1 MRQLHTRGVFVSVK
15 LESLTDREREIM
27 SKEEASSPTIA
38 TESIVLTGIIDAK
51 EKRDVITLDIP
62 NAFVQTPAGTTKD
75 GKSIIMKIRG
85 ALADMLVDL
94 DPLIYKDYVSIV
106 DGNKGLYVQVLK
118 AIYGMLQSVLPFY
131 KKLRNDLE
139 SIGFKNN
146 PYDPCVAN
154 RMINGTQYTVVWHV
168 NDLKSSHKSAQ
179 VNDSFHHGLNE
190 IFGNESIGIVKTVR
204 GKVHNH
210 LAMTL
215 DYSEIRFIRF
225 ICKNT

>member
-1 MRQLHTRGVFVSVK
+1 V
-15 LESLTDREREIM
+15 
-27 SKEEASSPTIA
+27 IA
-38 TESIVLTGIIDAK
+38 
-51 EKRDVITLDIP
+51 LDIP

-85 ALADMLVDL
+85 ALVDMLVDL
-94 DPLIYKDYVSIV
+94 DLLIYKDYVSIV
-106 DGNKGLYVQVLK
+106 NGNKVLYVQVLK
-118 AIYGMLQSVLPFY
+118 AIYGMLQSALLFY

-139 SIGFKNN
+139 SIGFKIN

-154 RMINGTQYTVVWHV
+154 RMINGTQYKVVWHV

-179 VNDSFHHGLNE
+179 VKDNFHHWLNE

-204 GKVHNH
+204 GKVHNY

-215 DYSEIRFIRF
+215 DYSENEIHQIYMQEYVEEMIKEFPYDLGDKMVKYPWDQSLFKRLRVSW
-225 ICKNT
+225 K